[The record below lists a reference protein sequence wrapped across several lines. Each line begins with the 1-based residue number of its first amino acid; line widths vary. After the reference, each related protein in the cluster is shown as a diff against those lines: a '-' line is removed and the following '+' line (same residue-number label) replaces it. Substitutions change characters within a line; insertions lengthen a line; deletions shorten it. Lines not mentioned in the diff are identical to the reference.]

1 MSFQPFHHTI
11 VATDVVGSSARHD
24 QLQLKMRDD
33 LRGVLERT
41 LRRQDLDL
49 AELAPTDLGDGFRLH
64 APAAVSP
71 LAMVSPFVD
80 NLVTEL
86 RVHRQSANERSRLR
100 LRVAIHMGLLNRE
113 PHGGWAG
120 IVLSECARLLDAP
133 AARDLIA
140 DAPDADLVL
149 VVSDAVFDAVVRQ
162 GYGPAPEQFR
172 RIPVTVKESN
182 FSAWAYLPAPWVA
195 AAADSSAVRR
205 TVAAN
210 GPTAPAD
217 TAGMPSAG
225 SGVVLGS
232 AHAVIGPTG
241 GTWFTAGRRAAGDG
255 V

>member
-1 MSFQPFHHTI
+1 MSFQPFHHTV

-41 LRRQDLDL
+41 LRRQGLELDD
-49 AELAPTDLGDGFRLH
+49 LAPTDLGDGFRLH
-64 APAAVSP
+64 AAAAVSP

-113 PHGGWAG
+113 AHGGWAG
-120 IVLSECARLLDAP
+120 VVLSECARLLDAP

-140 DAPDADLVL
+140 EAPEVDLVL
-149 VVSDAVFDAVVRQ
+149 VVSDSVFDAVIRQ

-172 RIPVTVKESN
+172 RIRVTVKESD
-182 FSAWAYLPAPWVA
+182 FSAWAYLPVPLA
-195 AAADSSAVRR
+195 ATPHPTPRR
-205 TVAAN
+205 GVLSDD
-210 GPTAPAD
+210 PPAPAE
-217 TAGMPSAG
+217 TVGPPLG
-225 SGVVLGS
+225 GPGVVLGS
-232 AHAVIGPTG
+232 AHAVIQSAG
-241 GTWFTAGRRAAGDG
+241 GTWFSPGRGATDDDS
-255 V
+255 

>member
-41 LRRQDLDL
+41 LRRQDLELADL
-49 AELAPTDLGDGFRLH
+49 APSDLGDGFRLH
-64 APAAVSP
+64 APAVVSP

-86 RVHRQSANERSRLR
+86 RIHRQSANERSRLR

-113 PHGGWAG
+113 AHGGWAG
-120 IVLSECARLLDAP
+120 VVLSECARLLDAP

-140 DAPDADLVL
+140 EAPDVDLVL
-149 VVSDAVFDAVVRQ
+149 VVSEPVFDAVIRQ

-172 RIPVTVKESN
+172 RIAVTVKESD
-182 FSAWAYLPAPWVA
+182 FSAWAYLPAPA
-195 AAADSSAVRR
+195 AAAPATTSAPRR
-205 TVAAN
+205 AVPAHDPRASVEVA
-210 GPTAPAD
+210 GL
-217 TAGMPSAG
+217 PSAG

-232 AHAVIGPTG
+232 AHAVIQNTG
-241 GTWFTAGRRAAGDG
+241 GTWFNPRREAADDDS
-255 V
+255 